1 MFFKSTMP
9 SQNKPNRSSSV
20 QLKQVSCKP
29 LLPLVNGNMQPILTS
44 LQTLHNFRHPQK
56 GLGSMKRLPPPPI
69 VKLLDIKGKLSER
82 TIAKRPT
89 LNFLIGKFP
98 MAWTGS
104 YRHCSVHRMVAR
116 NFLKRKCKSTFNPI
130 SRFPNVD
137 LICCNMFIMFLTIF
151 MFSSIFTEWFISLIS
166 IIFLSQLH

>member
-1 MFFKSTMP
+1 MYIVVQAVVNANEFYEPQNRNGNEALFLPVKPGTKPHSVRSSSMFFKSTMP

-98 MAWTGS
+98 MA
-104 YRHCSVHRMVAR
+104 
-116 NFLKRKCKSTFNPI
+116 
-130 SRFPNVD
+130 
-137 LICCNMFIMFLTIF
+137 
-151 MFSSIFTEWFISLIS
+151 
-166 IIFLSQLH
+166 